1 MTESAALPML
11 CSCAT
16 AVTETKQVYMRTVMI
31 FLFVK
36 RSLSVVVEFLR
47 RLVRIST
54 VRDEYSVRAIL
65 ASMGDLALQ
74 WYWRGA
80 ADKDDVAKEV
90 LAMSPGGFL
99 IRSSTS
105 TLDAYVLTV
114 NDHGIILVR
123 NSILSRKKKLCLRP
137 TTQITAR
144 VHACMSLHTH
154 VSPVRGHAGTLR
166 DVHF

>member
-1 MTESAALPML
+1 MGVGWSEGLPMTESAALPML

-31 FLFVK
+31 FLFFCLWKGVY
-36 RSLSVVVEFLR
+36 R
-47 RLVRIST
+47 RTVRIIST

-80 ADKDDVAKEV
+80 ADKDGVAKEV
-90 LAMSPGGFL
+90 LAMPPGGFL

-123 NSILSRKKKLCLRP
+123 NSILSRKKKALFKTNYADYC
-137 TTQITAR
+137 TCAR
-144 VHACMSLHTH
+144 LHEFTH
-154 VSPVRGHAGTLR
+154 TRFTR
-166 DVHF
+166 

>member
-1 MTESAALPML
+1 
-11 CSCAT
+11 
-16 AVTETKQVYMRTVMI
+16 
-31 FLFVK
+31 
-36 RSLSVVVEFLR
+36 
-47 RLVRIST
+47 
-54 VRDEYSVRAIL
+54 
-65 ASMGDLALQ
+65 MGDLALQ

-80 ADKDDVAKEV
+80 ADKDGVAKEV
-90 LAMSPGGFL
+90 LAMPPGGFL

-114 NDHGIILVR
+114 NDHGIILVS

>member
-1 MTESAALPML
+1 
-11 CSCAT
+11 
-16 AVTETKQVYMRTVMI
+16 
-31 FLFVK
+31 
-36 RSLSVVVEFLR
+36 
-47 RLVRIST
+47 
-54 VRDEYSVRAIL
+54 
-65 ASMGDLALQ
+65 MGDLALQ

-80 ADKDDVAKEV
+80 ADKDGVAKEV

-137 TTQITAR
+137 TTQVQGVEDASSRPIAR
-144 VHACMSLHTH
+144 HRCIDG
-154 VSPVRGHAGTLR
+154 P
-166 DVHF
+166 